1 MDFNF
6 IIDPKTN
13 NKHSIFSKQGKNLL
27 KLYLKEYMT
36 GGTGEGNNTEPVQ
49 GETVIRNENRII
61 AQHARE
67 LRRRDLEQERRNAI
81 RERRAAINNPRGPP
95 APYIVAQQDLNNRR
109 ESQRTARRIVRNPN
123 LRGDL
128 DALERRLLSTSR
140 RNRA

>member
-27 KLYLKEYMT
+27 KIYLKEYMT
-36 GGTGEGNNTEPVQ
+36 GGTGEGDYTIPVQ
-49 GETVIRNENRII
+49 GETVTRNENRLI
-61 AQHARE
+61 AQHAR
-67 LRRRDLEQERRNAI
+67 EQERRNAI
-81 RERRAAINNPRGPP
+81 LERRAAINNPRGPP

-109 ESQRTARRIVRNPN
+109 EAQRTARRIRNPN

-128 DALERRLLSTSR
+128 DALERRLLRTSR

>member
-27 KLYLKEYMT
+27 KIYLKEYMT
-36 GGTGEGNNTEPVQ
+36 GGTGEGDYTIPVQ
-49 GETVIRNENRII
+49 GETVTRNENRLI
-61 AQHARE
+61 AQHAR
-67 LRRRDLEQERRNAI
+67 EQERRNAI
-81 RERRAAINNPRGPP
+81 LERRAAINNPRGPP

-109 ESQRTARRIVRNPN
+109 EAQRTAQRIVRNPN

>member
-49 GETVIRNENRII
+49 GETVTRNENRLI
-61 AQHARE
+61 AQHNRE
-67 LRRRDLEQERRNAI
+67 LRRR
-81 RERRAAINNPRGPP
+81 NPKTPKP
-95 APYIVAQQDLNNRR
+95 Q
-109 ESQRTARRIVRNPN
+109 
-123 LRGDL
+123 
-128 DALERRLLSTSR
+128 
-140 RNRA
+140 